1 MFYYINVSL
10 YEIVK
15 SETKLETSPEVNSS
29 LLGCRDEEHAK
40 ALLYDIIKNDMM
52 TKLEY
57 FVDKLVKLKVG

>member
-1 MFYYINVSL
+1 MFYYVDFSK
-10 YEIVK
+10 YEIFK
-15 SETKLETSPEVNSS
+15 SETKLETSPEANSS

>member
-1 MFYYINVSL
+1 MFYYVDFSK
-10 YEIVK
+10 YEIFK